1 MLRRSQ
7 HTEEKGVYIKSKMER
22 SLRQLIC
29 VKEDSRILLLLL
41 LVDGRNDWFIGRIK
55 REKEKKK
62 RLRRL
67 DWLYMVILGNEEFNT
82 VILRT

>member
-1 MLRRSQ
+1 
-7 HTEEKGVYIKSKMER
+7 MER